1 MSLQDILNKIKI
13 QAQRE
18 SEQIR
23 TDSDQALKKVH
34 DEYEKEEK
42 QALIDLET
50 QVEKKISGAKR
61 KSESLAHMYGKRMV
75 LEKKQAIIDNMLG
88 KILSQISSIPAK
100 DYEQVLVQ
108 LMSSIDITEG
118 VIIPA
123 QGKENSTK
131 GAIKLSKKNF
141 KVGDSGDFRGGFIL
155 KSDTADYDM
164 RFETL
169 VYKTFKEK
177 FTQEIRQQ
185 LFLS

>member
-1 MSLQDILNKIKI
+1 MSLQDILNKIKA
-13 QAQRE
+13 QAQTE

-23 TDSDQALKKVH
+23 RDGDQALKKNSAQ
-34 DEYEKEEK
+34 YEKEEK
-42 QALIDLET
+42 EALAELEI

-61 KSESLAHMYGKRMV
+61 KSESLAHMHGKRMV

-108 LMSSIDITEG
+108 LMNNIDIAEG
-118 VIIPA
+118 VVIPA

-131 GAIKLSKKNF
+131 GAIKISKKTF
-141 KVGDSGDFRGGFIL
+141 KIGDSGDFRGGFIL
-155 KSDTADYDM
+155 KSETADYDM

-169 VYKTFKEK
+169 IYKTFKEK
-177 FTQEIRQQ
+177 FTQEIHKK
-185 LFLS
+185 LFFS